1 MVWAALI
8 VPLLLSALSAAAPTS
23 RLIHQRFYAE
33 PNSAAGVWE
42 SRVYRQGINLN
53 QNFPEA
59 VEVTDFVNSVMS
71 RAAAALQGVWQGSVD
86 FTLKIWDGGFCAHL
100 QLVNPA
106 PIASESWNLQVTLP
120 AGASLSSSWSGTYSQ
135 STVNGL
141 VYDVTP
147 ADWNGK
153 IVSGSSKTSG
163 FCVDFQDD
171 VSSAAAPAPIFS
183 ITFSGAPVTP
193 APPPAPPVTPATPSP
208 AVPAASSP
216 AAPPAP
222 TVAPPPVVSVTP
234 SAPLPPVATTTVK
247 VPVAAPTTAPS
258 TGGVDATLAKAAAGK
273 LLVGYWGQVTDA
285 ADTPAEQ
292 SVDAYCKGPY
302 DVINIAFANVFRN
315 AESTIDINLAS
326 NCGVNFGGSTV
337 LDCPAVGA
345 AIARCQQLGKK
356 VILSLGGGIASVGF
370 ADAADITRFTKSL
383 WNMFL
388 GGTDASYPRP
398 FGAGVILDGFDLDV
412 EGGSDY
418 GYDVFMQQITALY
431 NASPRKF
438 YATAAPQC
446 FFPDVLQATAYAKG
460 YFDWLNIQ
468 WYNNVCGNMNFPTDS
483 WSMAV
488 TYWYNWANTV
498 SVNPNVRLL
507 IGAPAS
513 TTSASAESF
522 VPVTVPLAGQTVTMA
537 AIIASWR
544 QNEGSRF
551 GGVMLWEVVQALNNN
566 DYAQQIRAVLG

>member
-1 MVWAALI
+1 MVWAVLLA
-8 VPLLLSALSAAAPTS
+8 PLVLSALSAAAPTS

-59 VEVTDFVNSVMS
+59 
-71 RAAAALQGVWQGSVD
+71 AAVSQGVWQGSVD

-100 QLVNPA
+100 QLINPA
-106 PIASESWNLQVTLP
+106 PIASESWNMQVTLP
-120 AGASLSSSWSGTYSQ
+120 TGASLSSSWSGSYTQ

-163 FCVDFQDD
+163 FCVDFQDN
-171 VSSAAAPAPIFS
+171 VSSAAAAAPVFS
-183 ITFSGAPVTP
+183 ITFSGA
-193 APPPAPPVTPATPSP
+193 AVTPATPASP
-208 AVPAASSP
+208 PVVAPPAPPAATPVPPVASPP

-222 TVAPPPVVSVTP
+222 TVASPPVVTVKP

-247 VPVAAPTTAPS
+247 PPVAAPTPTTAPS
-258 TGGVDATLAKAAAGK
+258 PGGIDATLAKAAAGK
-273 LLVGYWGQVTDA
+273 LLVGYWGQVTDS
-285 ADTPAEQ
+285 ADSPAEQ
-292 SVDAYCKGPY
+292 SVDAYCQGPY

-326 NCGVNFGGSTV
+326 NCGVSFDGSTV
-337 LDCPAVGA
+337 LDCPAVGT

-356 VILSLGGGIASVGF
+356 VLLSLGGGIASVGF
-370 ADAADITRFTKSL
+370 TDAADITRFTNSL

-431 NASPRKF
+431 NASARKF

-468 WYNNVCGNMNFPTDS
+468 WYNNVCGNMNFPTSS

-507 IGAPAS
+507 IGTPAS

-522 VPVTVPLAGQTVTMA
+522 VPVTVPLAGQTATMA

-566 DYAQQIRAVLG
+566 DYAQQIRTVLG